1 MGRSPLILAA
11 LAKDA
16 VPALDFDQVVPL
28 DSESRGH
35 FDSVILTSSDG
46 EHYVMKMPNGQAAG
60 LALDT
65 ELQAIRALRS
75 NLRLQLPFN
84 VTNLVGETRDQKGTR
99 ALLFSYV
106 YGDPIDISRIPATS
120 PLLSSIGEAT
130 AAIHNLPLAT
140 VEDSGLPVFTPAQ
153 TVQRNLAMLDRAG
166 QSGQIPAS
174 LRHRWEQA
182 LEDINL
188 FRYQP
193 TVVHGTL
200 YGQTMLS
207 LDSAV
212 SGVLEWGT
220 LQIGD
225 PAADLTWIL
234 GGGSDDVGYTTLLA
248 YQAARPSVDEN
259 LRQRVQLYSELEYA
273 RALLEYQL
281 HSDAEGVASMISLL
295 QDLAT
300 NLDAGVLPEL
310 KPTPIGGGFSASLS
324 TPAAAQEPIFAND
337 GFSFA
342 NLGGSM
348 AEVSDDTKPLPIISE
363 PVFAESSSLE
373 EEALFLKADLR
384 PADLANT
391 GEVPNFL
398 SDETVPIEV
407 IESDAS
413 SKKSDGELF

>member
-16 VPALDFDQVVPL
+16 VPALDFVQVVPL
-28 DSESRGH
+28 DSASRGH

-60 LALDT
+60 LALET
-65 ELQAIRALRS
+65 ELQAIRALKS
-75 NLRLQLPFN
+75 SLRLQLPFN

-99 ALLFSYV
+99 ALLFAYV
-106 YGDPIDISRIPATS
+106 YGDPIDISRIQATS
-120 PLLSSIGEAT
+120 PLLTSIGEAT
-130 AAIHNLPLAT
+130 AAIHNLPLST

-166 QSGQIPAS
+166 STGQIPAR
-174 LRHRWEQA
+174 LRNRWEQA

-212 SGVLEWGT
+212 SGVLEWST

-225 PAADLTWIL
+225 PASDLTWIL
-234 GGGSDDVGYTTLLA
+234 GGGSEEVGYTTLLA
-248 YQAARPSVDEN
+248 YQAARPNVDEN

-281 HSDAEGVASMISLL
+281 HGDSEGVSSMISLL
-295 QDLAT
+295 EDLAT
-300 NLDAGVLPEL
+300 NLDAGVLPDL
-310 KPTPIGGGFSASLS
+310 KPTPIGGGFSATISA
-324 TPAAAQEPIFAND
+324 PAAAQEPIFAND

-342 NLGGSM
+342 SLGGSM
-348 AEVSDDTKPLPIISE
+348 AEVSDETKPLPILAE
-363 PVFAESSSLE
+363 PAPAEEPSDE
-373 EEALFLKADLR
+373 DKLFLNAPLR
-384 PADLANT
+384 PADLSNT
-391 GEVPNFL
+391 GEVPSFL
-398 SDETVPIEV
+398 SDDTAPIALTEGD
-407 IESDAS
+407 SDA
-413 SKKSDGELF
+413 KKSDGELF